1 MIGQGLKKLAAE
13 NGMGVSNGV
22 AYGNLR
28 GYAVTM
34 FEGSGYKQIVFST
47 QFADPA
53 QKEAF
58 TQAVGKVNI
67 QRQYRVQQLG
77 IALRNIS
84 VVFQDTVGTMKKI
97 RGFLD
102 WFLPLLE
109 QHSAAKWDI
118 CPECGAQV
126 TNGCWKLVDGIA
138 YYMHETC
145 AEKVRVEIAADNEN
159 RKQEAPGSYVTG
171 FVGAFLGAVL
181 GAILWAIVLNAGFV
195 ASVVGLAIGWL
206 AEKGYRLFQGKQG
219 KGKIAILILVIIM
232 GVMLGTFGADAI
244 YLAGM
249 VSEGA
254 LYTYSEIPLVI
265 TYLLANDNE
274 YLIASLGNILMGLL
288 FAGIGVFALLKKAG
302 KEVADTKFI
311 DLK

>member
-1 MIGQGLKKLAAE
+1 MIGQGLKKLATE
-13 NGMGVSNGV
+13 NGMRVSNGV
-22 AYGNLR
+22 AYGNLQ
-28 GYAVTM
+28 GYAATM
-34 FEGSGYKQIVFST
+34 LEGAGYKQIVFST
-47 QFADPA
+47 RFADPV
-53 QKEAF
+53 QKEAL
-58 TQAVGKVNI
+58 TQAINKVNI
-67 QRQYRVQQLG
+67 QRQYRVQQMG
-77 IALRNIS
+77 ITLRTIH

-97 RGFLD
+97 RSFLD

-145 AEKVRVEIAADNEN
+145 AEKVRAEIAADNEN
-159 RKQEAPGSYVTG
+159 RKQEAEGSYALG
-171 FVGAFLGAVL
+171 FVGAFLGAVI
-181 GAILWAIVLNAGFV
+181 GAVLWAVVLNAGFV

-206 AEKGYRLFQGKQG
+206 AEKGYRLFNGKQG
-219 KGKIAILILVIIM
+219 RGKIAILIIVIIL
-232 GVMLGTFGADAI
+232 GVLLGTFGADAL
-244 YLAGM
+244 YLAGL

-254 LYTYSEIPLVI
+254 LYTYSEIPMVIFYFLVSD
-265 TYLLANDNE
+265 TE
-274 YLIASLGNILMGLL
+274 YVIGSASNILMGLL

-302 KEVADTKFI
+302 KEVADTKFV

>member
-13 NGMGVSNGV
+13 NAMGVSNGV

-28 GYAVTM
+28 GYAATL

-47 QFADPA
+47 HFSDPA

-58 TQAVGKVNI
+58 TQATNKINI

-77 IALRNIS
+77 ITLRSIY

-102 WFLPLLE
+102 WFIPLLE

-145 AEKVRVEIAADNEN
+145 AEKVRAEIAADNEN
-159 RKQEAPGSYVTG
+159 RKEESAGSYALG
-171 FVGAFLGAVL
+171 FVGALLGSVIGAV
-181 GAILWAIVLNAGFV
+181 LWAIVLNAGFI

-206 AEKGYRLFQGKQG
+206 AEKGYRLFHGKQG
-219 KGKIAILILVIIM
+219 KGKIAILIIVIIL
-232 GVMLGTFGADAI
+232 GVLLGTFGADAL
-244 YLAGM
+244 YLAGI
-249 VSEGA
+249 VSEDT

-265 TYLLANDNE
+265 FYFLISDTE
-274 YLIASLGNILMGLL
+274 YVIGSVSNILMGLL

-302 KEVADTKFI
+302 KEVADTKFV